1 MRFSVAVDQFWV
13 EGCTSFMVMCI
24 FISVWIYILESYVV
38 KSSHSTKYI
47 YQNCMESISFEFR
60 VLSFGNSIYIF
71 HQHFR
76 SPGRVT
82 IIDIVSQKYL
92 SSHIV
97 GHAKYFQTC
106 WCQFVS
112 ALKYIYQNCVESVSF
127 EFWVLSFGNSIYIFH
142 QHDRSPTPSHIVS
155 QEYLSSH
162 IVGHAKYLFWKHVGV
177 SSCQHQIYLSELYE
191 VS

>member
-1 MRFSVAVDQFWV
+1 
-13 EGCTSFMVMCI
+13 
-24 FISVWIYILESYVV
+24 
-38 KSSHSTKYI
+38 
-47 YQNCMESISFEFR
+47 MESISFEFR

-127 EFWVLSFGNSIYIFH
+127 EFRVLSFGNSIYIFH
-142 QHDRSPTPSHIVS
+142 QHGRSPGRVTIIDIVS
-155 QEYLSSH
+155 Q
-162 IVGHAKYLFWKHVGV
+162 KYLLSVMQNIFKHVGV
-177 SSCQHQIYLSELYE
+177 SSCQLQIYLSELYG